1 VSEALKAVEELVGRV
16 RAEAGESADSASLK
30 RTLESVL
37 ADLGVRPGDP
47 AWSDGRDVVGMAYE
61 RLVPGSERRRLG
73 QFFTP
78 LWVGRVMARWL
89 LEAPVDLL
97 VDPGCGSGS
106 LLAAAAEERD
116 GRSTK
121 LLGIDVD
128 PLAIEMAKATCAVR
142 GINHAEV
149 RQQDFLLEDFDER
162 PGGIICNPPYTRH
175 HALDA
180 GTKSAIHDG
189 FTSRLDLKFSQ
200 LASLHV
206 LFLVRALEV
215 CADEA
220 RLAFVTP
227 SHWLDMNYA
236 REIKKLLLKR
246 AHVEAI
252 IGFPARELLFDH
264 AVTTATITL
273 ITKQLDSDDRANP
286 PTRLLQAARSDV
298 DEVYTSIADPDR
310 GTRVS
315 LTSTSKWSHASNV
328 ARRGTPIEEVATVR
342 RGVATGC
349 NAFFVI
355 SDEARRDHSLSK
367 SYLTPCAASPKL
379 FPDDEITTETLS
391 RLGETAPR
399 WLLTASN
406 EWAYGPLAD
415 YLALGMSEYDLL
427 ERHLI
432 QQRVRPGRHWFAV
445 ETISAPILFSY
456 FNRPHGR
463 FIRNRARAVP
473 LNNWLAI
480 TPKHGIA
487 SDALFDVLKNPA
499 VTERL
504 TEQARLYG
512 NGLWKL
518 EPRDLRSVKLPPS
531 VAKSLLA

>member
-1 VSEALKAVEELVGRV
+1 MSDALRAVEELVGRV
-16 RAEAGESADSASLK
+16 RAEAGEAADSASLK
-30 RTLESVL
+30 RTLELVL
-37 ADLGVRPGDP
+37 ADLGIRPGDP

-78 LWVGRVMARWL
+78 LWVGRVMARWIF
-89 LEAPVDLL
+89 EAPIELL
-97 VDPGCGSGS
+97 VEPGCGSGS
-106 LLAAAAEERD
+106 LLAAAAEER
-116 GRSTK
+116 GERSTK
-121 LLGIDVD
+121 FLGIDVD
-128 PLAIEMAKATCAVR
+128 PLAIEMARATCAVR
-142 GINHAEV
+142 AIDNAEV
-149 RQQDFLLEDFDER
+149 RRQDFLLEDFDER
-162 PGGIICNPPYTRH
+162 PGGIVCNPPYTRH
-175 HALDA
+175 HALD
-180 GTKSAIHDG
+180 TKTKTAIHDG
-189 FTSRLDLKFSQ
+189 FKSRLDLKFSK
-200 LASLHV
+200 LSSLHV

-215 CADEA
+215 CADNA

-236 REIKKLLLKR
+236 REIKRLLLER

-273 ITKQLDSDDRANP
+273 ITRQSDGADGATQ

-298 DEVYTSIADPDR
+298 DEVYASIADLER
-310 GTRVS
+310 GERVS
-315 LTSTSKWSHASNV
+315 LTSKSKWSHALSIP
-328 ARRGTPIEEVATVR
+328 RRGTPIEEVANVR

-355 SDEARRDHSLSK
+355 SDEARRDHGLSK
-367 SYLTPCAASPKL
+367 SYLTACAASPKL
-379 FPDDEITTETLS
+379 FPRGEITTETLS
-391 RLGETAPR
+391 GLSDTASR

-406 EWAYGPLAD
+406 EWTYGPLAD
-415 YLALGMSEYDLL
+415 YLAFGLSEYDLL

-432 QQRVRPGRHWFAV
+432 QQRVQAGRHWFAV

-463 FIRNRARAVP
+463 FVRNRASAIP

-480 TPKHGIA
+480 TPKKGISA
-487 SDALFDVLKNPA
+487 DALFDVLKSPA

-518 EPRDLRSVKLPPS
+518 EPHDLRSVKLPPS
-531 VAKSLLA
+531 VAKSLLG

>member
-1 VSEALKAVEELVGRV
+1 VSGALEAVEKLVSRV
-16 RAEAGESADSASLK
+16 RDEAGEEADSASLK
-30 RTLESVL
+30 RTLELVL
-37 ADLGVRPGDP
+37 ADLGISPGDP

-89 LEAPVDLL
+89 FESPVELL
-97 VDPGCGSGS
+97 VEPGCGSGS
-106 LLAAAAEERD
+106 LLAAAAEER
-116 GRSTK
+116 GEHSTK

-128 PLAIEMAKATCAVR
+128 PLAIKMAKATCAVR
-142 GINHAEV
+142 AIHNVEV
-149 RQQDFLLEDFDER
+149 RRQDFLLEEFDEK

-180 GTKSAIHDG
+180 QTKAAIHQG

-200 LASLHV
+200 LSSLHV

-215 CADEA
+215 CADDA

-236 REIKKLLLKR
+236 RTIKELLLKH

-273 ITKQLDSDDRANP
+273 ITKRPDGGDGVTQ
-286 PTRLLQAARSDV
+286 PTRLLQATRSDV
-298 DEVYTSIADPDR
+298 DEVYASIADADC
-310 GTRVS
+310 GERVP
-315 LTSTSKWSHASNV
+315 LTSKSKWSHASNV
-328 ARRGTPIEEVATVR
+328 ARRGTPIEEVANVR

-355 SDEARRDHSLSK
+355 SDEARRDHGLSK
-367 SYLTPCAASPKL
+367 SYLSACAASPKL
-379 FPDDEITTETLS
+379 FPEGEITTEKLS
-391 RLGETAPR
+391 GLADTAPR

-406 EWAYGPLAD
+406 EWTYGPLAD
-415 YLALGMSEYDLL
+415 YLAFGLSAYDLL
-427 ERHLI
+427 KGHLI
-432 QQRVRPGRHWFAV
+432 QQRIQAGRHWFAV

-463 FIRNRARAVP
+463 FVRNRARAIP

-480 TPKHGIA
+480 TPKKGI
-487 SDALFDVLKNPA
+487 SEDALFDVLRSPA

-531 VAKSLLA
+531 VAKSLLG

>member
-1 VSEALKAVEELVGRV
+1 MSEALRAVEELVGRV
-16 RAEAGESADSASLK
+16 RAEAGERADSASLK
-30 RTLESVL
+30 RTLELVL
-37 ADLGVRPGDP
+37 ADLGIRPGDP
-47 AWSDGRDVVGMAYE
+47 AWADGRDVVGAAYE

-89 LEAPVDLL
+89 FESPIALLLE
-97 VDPGCGSGS
+97 PGCGSGS
-106 LLAAAAEERD
+106 LLAAAAEERGD
-116 GRSTK
+116 HPTK

-128 PLAIEMAKATCAVR
+128 PLAVEMAKATCAVR
-142 GINHAEV
+142 AIDNVEV
-149 RQQDFLLEDFDER
+149 RRRDFLLEDFDEK

-175 HALDA
+175 QALDA
-180 GTKSAIHDG
+180 KTKSAIHDG
-189 FTSRLDLKFSQ
+189 LTTRLGLKFSQ
-200 LASLHV
+200 LSSLHV

-215 CADEA
+215 CADGA

-227 SHWLDMNYA
+227 SHWLDMSYA
-236 REIKKLLLKR
+236 REIKTLLLER

-273 ITKQLDSDDRANP
+273 ITKGSDGVDGLTR
-286 PTRLLQAARSDV
+286 PTRLLQAPRSDV
-298 DEVYTSIADPDR
+298 DHVYAAIADPDC
-310 GTRVS
+310 GERVS
-315 LTSTSKWSHASNV
+315 LTTTSKWSRASDV
-328 ARRGTPIEEVATVR
+328 VRRGTPIEEVANVR

-355 SDEARRDHSLSK
+355 SDRARRDHGLSK
-367 SYLTPCAASPKL
+367 SYLTACAASPKL
-379 FPDDEITTETLS
+379 FPGGEITSETISGLAD
-391 RLGETAPR
+391 TAPR

-406 EWAYGPLAD
+406 EWTYGPLTD
-415 YLALGMSEYDLL
+415 YLAFGLNEYDLL

-432 QQRVRPGRHWFAV
+432 QQRVKAGRRWFAV

-463 FIRNRARAVP
+463 FVRNRASAIP

-480 TPKHGIA
+480 TPKKGISA
-487 SDALFDVLKNPA
+487 DALFEALSSPA

-504 TEQARLYG
+504 TERARLYG

-531 VAKSLLA
+531 LAKSLLA